1 MERRPHAVTFRNTC
15 QHTADRLS
23 TNTLVQ
29 FAHHKYTESFH
40 PGFTCHGL
48 HLAHMHKNKNLQELA
63 GLGVDVVRVPRG
75 GETTYH
81 GPGQLVAYPV
91 LDLRQLGLGARAYV
105 ESLEDAMVQAVGC
118 FGIQVRAGTMAC

>member
-1 MERRPHAVTFRNTC
+1 
-15 QHTADRLS
+15 
-23 TNTLVQ
+23 
-29 FAHHKYTESFH
+29 
-40 PGFTCHGL
+40 
-48 HLAHMHKNKNLQELA
+48 MHKNKNLQELA

-81 GPGQLVAYPV
+81 GPGQLVAYPI